1 MKVIVQTA
9 TDRYIFPEAD
19 LIEIE
24 NTTSFRMASDD
35 DLPGTIITEHKEEEE
50 DGR

>member
-9 TDRYIFPEAD
+9 TDRYIFPEAE

-24 NTTSFRMASDD
+24 KTCAFRMASDE
-35 DLPGTIITEHKEEEE
+35 DLPGTVITEIKEEE